1 MYTTMLSPDFQ
12 SVATLVPQTQTTA
25 AAFNG
30 TGVDVTPFRTK
41 DLAIHV
47 IAPVATA
54 SDTITFTVEHSDNA
68 STSFGAV
75 TAGDLVDRD
84 GTASTFTVVTDA
96 IAVDQILFLKKTG
109 DLKRYVRVVAT
120 TAGGTITVF
129 FAATI
134 SGLYEYTEEGS

>member
-1 MYTTMLSPDFQ
+1 MLSPDYQ

-30 TGVDVTPFRTK
+30 TGVDVSPFRTK

-47 IAPVATA
+47 MAPVASTA
-54 SDTITFTVEHSDNA
+54 DTITFTVEHSDNA

-84 GTASTFTVVTDA
+84 GTASTFTVVTA
-96 IAVDQILFLKKTG
+96 AVAVDEILFLKKTG

-120 TAGGTITVF
+120 TAGATIVVY